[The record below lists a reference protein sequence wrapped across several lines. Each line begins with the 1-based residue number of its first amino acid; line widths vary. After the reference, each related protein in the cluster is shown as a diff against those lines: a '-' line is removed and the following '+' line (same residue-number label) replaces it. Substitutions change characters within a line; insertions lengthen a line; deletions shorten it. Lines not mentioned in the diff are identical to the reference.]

1 MALRILAERDLFL
14 FLAGESPRCQ
24 LRLRACISRRPSC
37 QLRLE
42 QKRRWLLF
50 VNADIYAS
58 PSHAVRQPNERIR
71 DFGEV

>member
-1 MALRILAERDLFL
+1 MTLRILAERDLFL

-37 QLRLE
+37 QLR

-50 VNADIYAS
+50 VNADIYGS
-58 PSHAVRQPNERIR
+58 PSHAVRQRNERIR

>member
-1 MALRILAERDLFL
+1 MALRILAEGDLFL
-14 FLAGESPRCQ
+14 FLAGES
-24 LRLRACISRRPSC
+24 PSC

>member
-24 LRLRACISRRPSC
+24 LR
-37 QLRLE
+37 

-50 VNADIYAS
+50 VNADIYGS
-58 PSHAVRQPNERIR
+58 PSHAVRQRNERIR
-71 DFGEV
+71 DFVEV